1 MNKVLI
7 VVLVAAAGVLG
18 WLALT
23 KPEAPPPAASTP
35 RAGSL
40 SADAPRTATGETAS
54 GTTGSAPSSRPK
66 VVMPPPPVTQAP
78 ALAPP
83 IPPVGGPAAVGDPNK
98 PSPYGRRPEQGMVE
112 APTADFKQTV
122 RRFWGNLPK
131 SGAVPAVITAEELLP
146 PAVIAALN
154 VPPQSRVTMLG
165 DYPIGHPEAF
175 KAVFD
180 KPDAMQ
186 TMVGVTVIAPDGKE
200 IRDYVRLLPPAK

>member
-7 VVLVAAAGVLG
+7 IALVAAAGVLG
-18 WLALT
+18 WLALS
-23 KPEAPPPAASTP
+23 KPEAPPPSARTPRGDSMSADEAPAGTAAS
-35 RAGSL
+35 ASN
-40 SADAPRTATGETAS
+40 AAAPA
-54 GTTGSAPSSRPK
+54 SRPK

-83 IPPVGGPAAVGDPNK
+83 VPAAGGPAVVGDPNK

-122 RRFWGNLPK
+122 RRYWGNLPK

-146 PAVIAALN
+146 PSVIAALN

-165 DYPIGHPEAF
+165 DYPVGHPEAF

-180 KPDAMQ
+180 KPDGMQ
-186 TMVGVTVIAPDGKE
+186 TMVGITVIAPDGKE